1 MDYKERKEMN
11 ALCKKLTG
19 NTSSWQTT
27 LKRGILQPDTSPE
40 AQKYFNPARLPKAR
54 SVRPIKVSKR
64 YWPTVEEVKQKMID
78 ELTEKE
84 TKK

>member
-27 LKRGILQPDTSPE
+27 LKRGILVDIKNDPSVQV
-40 AQKYFNPARLPKAR
+40 YFKSERKAHH
-54 SVRPIKVSKR
+54 RPIKVSKR